1 MAENCPGCGIRY
13 EREPGYWVGA
23 VTINTAVTFASF
35 LAVFTTLTLITW
47 PEVPWGWVMGVTL
60 AVNLVVPVVFYPL
73 SKTLWLAFEL
83 GWRPLEREE
92 LEAARRR
99 VADA

>member
-1 MAENCPGCGIRY
+1 M
-13 EREPGYWVGA
+13 GA

-35 LAVFTTLTLITW
+35 LVVFTALALVTW
-47 PEVPWGWVMGVTL
+47 PEVPWGWVMGITL
-60 AVNLVVPVVFYPL
+60 AVNLVVPVVFYPF
-73 SKTLWLAFEL
+73 SKTLWLAFEM